1 MASGKYEA
9 SDRGTF
15 GLAVAFFML
24 GVGAGAVAAVLL
36 TPKSGPQVRRALRRR
51 FEDARDSVGDW
62 ADAAQEK
69 AGDAL
74 DRGSDGPVKSPLRDS
89 TLGEPVSLHPLG

>member
-36 TPKSGPQVRRALRRR
+36 TPKTGPQVRRALRRR
-51 FEDARDSVGDW
+51 FEDARDSVGEW
-62 ADAAQEK
+62 ADATQEK
-69 AGDAL
+69 LGDAFE
-74 DRGSDGPVKSPLRDS
+74 RG
-89 TLGEPVSLHPLG
+89 TEWAGEVGETARQKMGL